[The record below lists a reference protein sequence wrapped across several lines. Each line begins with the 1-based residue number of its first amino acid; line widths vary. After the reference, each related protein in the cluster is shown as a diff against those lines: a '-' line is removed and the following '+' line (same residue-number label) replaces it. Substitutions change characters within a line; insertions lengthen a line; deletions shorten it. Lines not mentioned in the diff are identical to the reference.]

1 MSEILE
7 FSVWRENLLHN
18 FREVTTEQEF
28 SSLALCYPD
37 KKSDKDKC
45 KQRKNNLL
53 RNGNRNIY
61 LDDLYALSCYSEKT
75 PNSLLLGEN
84 NIASFW
90 SELEGENLFSA
101 DAVEIIADALK
112 SDKNYRN
119 IFIPKQLE
127 DFLYYSRS
135 VVFEVNNKKIRRP
148 IFNITDNSLDFI
160 TEGKAKF
167 SYNPHLFYG
176 GDVYDVFCDY
186 VSELDSEAFPECDE
200 EAFEKFI
207 DTISVYLD
215 SGKSEAEASDSDIK
229 FRIKNWVCNC
239 TMWLLLS
246 YIGDTCERLSED
258 VDRYLRSH
266 REIII
271 FMFRLFVFG
280 ARVTR
285 QKRITDEL
293 TNQKKRVRYSAYLG
307 CDNEKLVAQDEDF
320 DYYDYDFE
328 YKTASISDMQ
338 KSSLT
343 EILDYEL
350 R

>member
-7 FSVWRENLLHN
+7 FSTWRENLLHS
-18 FREVTTEQEF
+18 FKEITTEQEF

-37 KKSDKDKC
+37 NKSNKDKC

-61 LDDLYALSCYSEKT
+61 LDDLYALSRYSDKT

-90 SELEGENLFSA
+90 SELEGENLFSDNA
-101 DAVEIIADALK
+101 IEIIVDALK
-112 SDKNYRN
+112 SDKDYRN

-135 VVFEVNNKKIRRP
+135 VIFEVNNKKIRRP
-148 IFNITDNSLDFI
+148 IFNIADNSLDFI
-160 TEGKAKF
+160 TTGKAQF
-167 SYNPHLFYG
+167 SYNPHLLYG
-176 GDVYDVFCDY
+176 GDVYDIFCDY
-186 VSELDSEAFPECDE
+186 ISELDSEAFPECEE

-215 SGKSEAEASDSDIK
+215 SGKSEADARAADIK

-258 VDRYLRSH
+258 VNRYLRSH
-266 REIII
+266 REVIIL
-271 FMFRLFVFG
+271 MFKLFVFG
-280 ARVTR
+280 TRVTK
-285 QKRITDEL
+285 QKRIIDEA
-293 TNQKKRVRYSAYLG
+293 TNEKKRVRYSAYLG
-307 CDNEKLVAQDEDF
+307 CDNEKLVAQDEDL
-320 DYYDYDFE
+320 DYYEYEYE
-328 YKTASISDMQ
+328 YKTASFSDMQ
-338 KSSLT
+338 KSSLSDL
-343 EILDYEL
+343 LDFDL